1 MKADNWNSYA
11 DNAMERYMS
20 YRAVIFDLDGTL
32 LDTLGDIANSCNN
45 ALMKHGF
52 PTHPI
57 DAYRYFV
64 GDGAAMCVKRALPE
78 GNRDD
83 GTVRRCLEAYSE
95 YYGRNWDVRT
105 RPYDGV
111 PEMLDV
117 LKKRGLVLAVLSN
130 KPHDF
135 TQICVAELLPHW
147 SFECVQG
154 VSDDVPPKPDPT
166 GAAKVAAALGTSA
179 DEILYVGDS
188 DTDMK
193 TATAAGM
200 FAVGVLWGF
209 READEL
215 SANGARKLIAK
226 PADLLD
232 IIDGA

>member
-1 MKADNWNSYA
+1 MPFKALC
-11 DNAMERYMS
+11 
-20 YRAVIFDLDGTL
+20 FDLDGTL
-32 LDTLGDIANSCNN
+32 LDTLADLADAMNR
-45 ALMKHGF
+45 ALAATDL
-52 PTHPI
+52 PTHPV
-57 DAYRYFV
+57 DAYRTFV
-64 GDGAAMCVKRALPE
+64 GSGLAML
-78 GNRDD
+78 
-83 GTVRRCLEAYSE
+83 VRRAAPPAEDDPDLTDKLIAGMRAE
-95 YYGRNWDVRT
+95 YAKRWAERT
-105 RPYDGV
+105 RPYDGI
-111 PEMLDV
+111 PEMLNGIAA
-117 LKKRGLVLAVLSN
+117 RGLPMAILSN

>member
-1 MKADNWNSYA
+1 MSIKA
-11 DNAMERYMS
+11 
-20 YRAVIFDLDGTL
+20 VCFDLDGTL
-32 LDTLGDIANSCNN
+32 LDTLADLADSMNRT
-45 ALMKHGF
+45 LDRHGL
-52 PTHPI
+52 PAHPVE
-57 DAYRYFV
+57 AYKTFV
-64 GDGAAMCVKRALPE
+64 GNGLAVLVSRAAPAADADLAQQLIDGMRAEYAKRWAE
-78 GNRDD
+78 
-83 GTVRRCLEAYSE
+83 
-95 YYGRNWDVRT
+95 RT
-105 RPYDGV
+105 RPYDGI
-111 PEMLDV
+111 PEMLNGIAA
-117 LKKRGLVLAVLSN
+117 RGLPMAILSN